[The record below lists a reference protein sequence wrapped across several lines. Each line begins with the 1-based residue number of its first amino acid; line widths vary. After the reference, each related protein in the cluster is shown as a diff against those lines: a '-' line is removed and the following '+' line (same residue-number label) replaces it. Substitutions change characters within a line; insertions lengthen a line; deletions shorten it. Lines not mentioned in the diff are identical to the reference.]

1 MLLKGKK
8 AIVTG
13 GARGIGK
20 EIVLDFLKKG
30 AEVYYIDLAEGDFVS
45 EMKEAAQA
53 GGSAVSAVSWKKGD
67 VSNEEEITQVIED
80 ILKESGG
87 IDILVNNAGITRDGL
102 IFRMSSENWEKV
114 LRINLTSAFYICRIV
129 ARSMAKRRMGSIINM
144 ASVVGIGGNAG
155 QVNYSASKAG
165 LIGLTK
171 SLAKEVGSRGVR
183 VNAVAPGYIES
194 DMTRALP
201 EQAKEAMLSQ
211 IPLARAGQPRD
222 VALTV
227 SFLASDSSAY
237 ITGQVLRVD
246 GGMVI

>member
-1 MLLKGKK
+1 MLLEGKK

-20 EIVLDFLKKG
+20 EIVLDFLRSG
-30 AEVYYIDLAEGDFVS
+30 AEVYYIDLAEGEFVS
-45 EMKEAAQA
+45 EMKEAARA
-53 GGSAVSAVSWKKGD
+53 GGSTFAWKKGD
-67 VSNEEEITQVIED
+67 VSQEEEITQVVED

-114 LRINLTSAFYICRIV
+114 LRINLTSAFYISRIV

-155 QVNYSASKAG
+155 QANYSASKAG

-171 SLAKEVGSRGVR
+171 SVAKEVASRGVR

-194 DMTRALP
+194 DMTRDLP

-211 IPLARAGQPRD
+211 IPLGRAGQPGD
-222 VALTV
+222 VAMAVT
-227 SFLASDSSAY
+227 FLASDRSNY